1 VVLDGTNLHNNF
13 PLYKVHKVTHSRI
26 IVAYREWR

>member
-13 PLYKVHKVTHSRI
+13 PL
-26 IVAYREWR
+26 